1 MYDKSLSTS
10 NVSANML
17 FADALIEDLQ
27 INLRSQNKGI
37 YFQKLKYFI
46 QEIDAIFIISTSKF
60 IGILQIKRVR
70 RTTKTLEV

>member
-17 FADALIEDLQ
+17 FVDALLEGLQ
-27 INLRSQNKGI
+27 INLRSPNKGI
-37 YFQKLKYFI
+37 YFQILKYFI
-46 QEIDAIFIISTSKF
+46 QEIIAIFIISTSKF
-60 IGILQIKRVR
+60 IVILQIKRVR